1 MDHRIQS
8 YQKQEICQEKILKPS
23 LSGNWIIIGQPILA
37 GKNSLSSYTIYQ
49 LMGKN
54 ELPLWGE
61 IWLNWAELL

>member
-37 GKNSLSSYTIYQ
+37 GKNYHYEERYGWIGQNCY
-49 LMGKN
+49 N
-54 ELPLWGE
+54 
-61 IWLNWAELL
+61 I